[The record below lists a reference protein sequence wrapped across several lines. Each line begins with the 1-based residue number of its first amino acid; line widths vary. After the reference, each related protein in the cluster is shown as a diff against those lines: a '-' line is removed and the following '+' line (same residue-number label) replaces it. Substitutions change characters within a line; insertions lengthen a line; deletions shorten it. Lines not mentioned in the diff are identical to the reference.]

1 MEISIKIDWADLD
14 LYGHVNN
21 VAFYKFM
28 QSARIAFCD
37 SVGLSV
43 LNEPNKLSFILAASE
58 CNYKKKLF
66 YPGQIT
72 VESKVT
78 TINNTSFHL
87 EHNIY
92 NQAGELAAHGTDIL
106 VVYDYIHQRKTAIP
120 PKMREIMEAQMNGKG

>member
-21 VAFYKFM
+21 VAFYKYM

-58 CNYKKKLF
+58 CHYKHKLMF
-66 YPGQIT
+66 PGSIT
-72 VESKVT
+72 IVCKVVH
-78 TINNTSFHL
+78 IGNTSFHL
-87 EHNIY
+87 EYKIVDQNA
-92 NQAGELAAHGTDIL
+92 NVAATGKDIIVL
-106 VVYDYIHQRKTAIP
+106 YDYNNDTKVHIP
-120 PKMREIMEAQMNGKG
+120 QDLKERLV